1 MSRATTAYTVG
12 GALAIIF
19 VALAV
24 YYLIPGVPHIL
35 TSKPYPAY
43 GTHVTHILL
52 FIALAVF
59 SLIGAR
65 FVANSGK

>member
-12 GALAIIF
+12 GILAVIF

-24 YYLIPGVPHIL
+24 YYIIPGFYHFL
-35 TSKPYPAY
+35 TFSDPYRSHL
-43 GTHVTHILL
+43 THFILL
-52 FIALAVF
+52 IALAVF
-59 SLIGAR
+59 SVLGAR

>member
-19 VALAV
+19 IALAV
-24 YYLIPGVPHIL
+24 YYIIPGYYHVL
-35 TSKPYPAY
+35 TFSDPYRSHL
-43 GTHVTHILL
+43 THFILL
-52 FIALAVF
+52 IALAVF

-65 FVANSGK
+65 FVANAGK